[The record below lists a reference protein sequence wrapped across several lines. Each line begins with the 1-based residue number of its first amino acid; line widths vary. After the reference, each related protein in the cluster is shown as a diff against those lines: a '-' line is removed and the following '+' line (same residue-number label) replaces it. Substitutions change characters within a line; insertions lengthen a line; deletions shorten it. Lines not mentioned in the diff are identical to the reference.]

1 MMNRTIFAL
10 LVSAAATGAQ
20 ANEWKYTLGADV
32 SSGEY
37 GSTSET
43 EITSLPFSL
52 TWSPS
57 DKWSFK
63 ASVPWISIEGD
74 GTVVAGGDGG
84 FIVGRGRGNGGTP
97 GTGDPVEE
105 TVETSKESGVGDV
118 WLTSTYSLEPLAA
131 NSIYVDLSAK
141 VKLPT
146 GDEAKGLGTGETDYS
161 LQMEAFAPMGKW
173 MPFVTVA
180 RKFKGD
186 MPEAELNDVWYT
198 SVGSAYQ
205 LSASTSIG
213 ASVDYQEATTAES
226 DPTNEIFSY
235 VSHKISPRLTGM
247 LYGYVGLADGGPDS
261 GFGVQFSYRPG
272 AN

>member
-1 MMNRTIFAL
+1 MNRSIFAL
-10 LVSAAATGAQ
+10 LLAAAATNAQ
-20 ANEWKYTLGADV
+20 ADEWKYTVGADV

-43 EITSLPFSL
+43 EITALPFSM

-74 GTVVAGGDGG
+74 GSVVAGGDGG
-84 FIVGRGRGNGGTP
+84 FVVGRGNGNGN
-97 GTGDPVEE
+97 GGNQGVEE
-105 TVETSKESGVGDV
+105 TVERSSESGLGDI

-141 VKLPT
+141 LKMPT
-146 GDEAKGLGTGETDYS
+146 GDEAKGLGTGEVDYS

-186 MPEAELNDVWYT
+186 MPETELNDVWYT

-205 LSASTSIG
+205 LSGNTSFG
-213 ASVDYQEATTAES
+213 ASLDYQQATTAES

-235 VSHKISPRLTGM
+235 VSHKITPRLTGM
-247 LYGYVGLADGGPDS
+247 LYGYVGLADGGPDN